1 MLLVLAIVVL
11 SAAGLVACSDDSGSS
26 AKRTTTTTAAATTT
40 VAATSTTV
48 APPTTTATAVP
59 VAGTYLNAGTNDPHY
74 SLALQTSNG
83 TGIGGTLTYVFQDG
97 TTNQV
102 FTFSGTAGG
111 GTANVTPST
120 GAAFTFTYT
129 ANQLVLAN
137 CSAFMQQ
144 APTTCTFNLQ

>member
-1 MLLVLAIVVL
+1 MVLGIAVV
-11 SAAGLVACSDDSGSS
+11 SALGLAACSDDSGSS
-26 AKRTTTTTAAATTT
+26 AKSTTTTADTTTTLAATTTTTTTA
-40 VAATSTTV
+40 V
-48 APPTTTATAVP
+48 TTAAPAGP

-74 SLALQTSNG
+74 SVVLQSSNG

-102 FTFSGTAGG
+102 FTFSGTASG

-120 GAAFTFTYT
+120 GSAFTFTYT
-129 ANQLVLAN
+129 ANQLVVAN
-137 CSAFMQQ
+137 CSVFMQQ